1 MTTCSMP
8 LSIKDDIIPFSTTLN
23 SNYSIHDSFASFD
36 SSTSSSTP
44 TTTRIIHNG
53 DQETRI
59 KQLHNQVEQLSLSNA
74 RLVRANRILKL
85 DCDRIVEEKTTHL
98 KQALT
103 LSVEQNIRLQ
113 RANRLLRDDY
123 LSQTEELNNIKMEQI
138 RKMTNVGPEY
148 EYLVQVIN
156 LLYRQLAGKS
166 DCETTC
172 CFTEKP
178 LYSSSSLIVSP
189 QKQQD
194 NDEMKHICRPEIKSH
209 NIPAGGL
216 ASALEL
222 ENNQLRDGMD
232 ILIDDRDAL
241 YQLLKDKEEDNE
253 TLKYELKVKDDIVKQ
268 LENDFEKMELE
279 VTDLQKNYY
288 YKNSST
294 NSKSNDIRSP
304 ESSFSDLHSFPSV
317 PT

>member
-1 MTTCSMP
+1 
-8 LSIKDDIIPFSTTLN
+8 
-23 SNYSIHDSFASFD
+23 
-36 SSTSSSTP
+36 
-44 TTTRIIHNG
+44 
-53 DQETRI
+53 
-59 KQLHNQVEQLSLSNA
+59 
-74 RLVRANRILKL
+74 
-85 DCDRIVEEKTTHL
+85 
-98 KQALT
+98 
-103 LSVEQNIRLQ
+103 
-113 RANRLLRDDY
+113 
-123 LSQTEELNNIKMEQI
+123 MEQI

-279 VTDLQKNYY
+279 VTDLQKVILVCCASC
-288 YKNSST
+288 SST
-294 NSKSNDIRSP
+294 LCINID
-304 ESSFSDLHSFPSV
+304 
-317 PT
+317 

>member
-1 MTTCSMP
+1 MTACSMP
-8 LSIKDDIIPFSTTLN
+8 LSIKDDIIPFNTTLS

-44 TTTRIIHNG
+44 TTATRIIHNG

-98 KQALT
+98 KQALK

-178 LYSSSSLIVSP
+178 LYASSSLIVSP
-189 QKQQD
+189 QKQQQQG

-209 NIPAGGL
+209 NIPAGGM
-216 ASALEL
+216 ASALEQ

-279 VTDLQKNYY
+279 VTDLQKVTLGCTCCNLCID
-288 YKNSST
+288 K
-294 NSKSNDIRSP
+294 D
-304 ESSFSDLHSFPSV
+304 
-317 PT
+317 